1 MGYKM
6 QRWESPCEKED
17 IMLSFP
23 HYHNSTHVAH
33 VPVQRISER
42 LVRRDKIRCI
52 STQPWS
58 RRAPS
63 TADPFGFDSSD
74 TVHLEISQIAPPLL
88 CWRICWQLTAVEPTP
103 SLLAPSDEAKKLDQP
118 GGPMDPEPQPKLGPN
133 PPESLES
140 AGAHV
145 AARPMWPRDFKCTIA
160 TKYHWHFS

>member
-1 MGYKM
+1 
-6 QRWESPCEKED
+6 
-17 IMLSFP
+17 MLSFP

-103 SLLAPSDEAKKLDQP
+103 SLLAPSDEAKKWDQP

-133 PPESLES
+133 PPVPLTFLI
-140 AGAHV
+140 V
-145 AARPMWPRDFKCTIA
+145 VDKWPPFNPAYIRLRSCLYRSSCEII
-160 TKYHWHFS
+160 